1 MKTILAFLV
10 LLSGCSYIGIEEPEI
25 IDKILQPDY
34 VSSSKA
40 KKLEIPPDLSDM
52 EVGSDVYTVPGEAK
66 SYKDFKNQQNSTAK
80 PAEIGI
86 KRTDMKI
93 IKSGALRWLVVKKDR
108 KILWPH
114 VMDFWEDMGFEVR
127 KSSKRTGI
135 METEWIKTSDLNQN
149 KGSALT
155 RFDQWLDNM
164 SGFADRR
171 KFRTRVEPGQEPG
184 TTEIYLSQR
193 SAASGTMDH
202 ERILAERRGSS
213 STPRDKYELPEY
225 IDDEKPKKGKID
237 ISEERKLDDFEID
250 SELLTRLMIKL
261 GASDLDAKNIVKN
274 PTTQVHAE
282 FITQDNGNYI
292 KLKDPFD
299 RSWRRLSLALDIIGF
314 MTEDKN
320 RSDGILYVR
329 YKNIELPGKPEAKDK
344 GILDSLAFWRDD
356 NEEVIDGETGE
367 SKIDPMAP
375 KNKKGKSV
383 WTDEEKEAIK
393 EAKKN
398 KKLTNTDPMAPKNKK
413 GRSVRADEEKEAN
426 KNKEITNT
434 EPMAPKNKKGRSNK
448 VKELS
453 KISEKEEF
461 INKKKIEKK
470 EAWID
475 KFSWGSEDEKKLT
488 EDEKRFRVRIVPLK
502 NGAKVYIEYPD
513 GAFNNSAEA
522 QKILKIIYEHLK

>member
-1 MKTILAFLV
+1 MKTILAILI
-10 LLSGCSYIGIEEPEI
+10 LLSGCSYIGLEEPEI

-52 EVGSDVYTVPGEAK
+52 EVGSDVYTVPGEAT
-66 SYKDFKNQQNSTAK
+66 SYKDFKNQQNNKPK
-80 PAEIGI
+80 PAQIGI
-86 KRTDMKI
+86 QRTDMKI
-93 IKSGALRWLVVKKDR
+93 VKSGALRWLVVKKDR

-149 KGSALT
+149 KASALT
-155 RFDQWLDNM
+155 RFDQWLDGM

-202 ERILAERRGSS
+202 ERILAERQAAS
-213 STPRDKYELPEY
+213 STPRDRYELPEY
-225 IDDEKPKKGKID
+225 IDPDDPKKNEKLE

-261 GASDLDAKNIVKN
+261 GASDLDAKKIVKN
-274 PTTQVHAE
+274 PITQVHAKL
-282 FITQDNGNYI
+282 ITQDSGNFI
-292 KLKDPFD
+292 MLKDPFD

-314 MTEDKN
+314 ITEDKN

-329 YKNIELPGKPEAKDK
+329 YKNIELPGKPEGKDK

-356 NEEVIDGETGE
+356 NEEDIDDEIGK

-375 KNKKGKSV
+375 KNNKGRSV
-383 WTDEEKEAIK
+383 WSDEEKEAIK
-393 EAKKN
+393 EAKN
-398 KKLTNTDPMAPKNKK
+398 KKEITNTDPMAPKNNK
-413 GRSVRADEEKEAN
+413 GRSSKAKESSQN
-426 KNKEITNT
+426 
-434 EPMAPKNKKGRSNK
+434 
-448 VKELS
+448 
-453 KISEKEEF
+453 SEKQEF
-461 INKKKIEKK
+461 INRKKTEKE

-475 KFSWGSEDEKKLT
+475 KFSWGSDDEKTLSK
-488 EDEKRFRVRIVPLK
+488 DERRFRVRILPLE
-502 NGAKVYIEYPD
+502 NGAKVYIEYPN
-513 GAFNNSAEA
+513 GEFNNSAEA

>member
-1 MKTILAFLV
+1 MKFLNIIIIFQ
-10 LLSGCSYIGIEEPEI
+10 LIIFSGCSFKPITDTF
-25 IDKILQPDY
+25 DKVTDPDY
-34 VSSSKA
+34 VNSSKA
-40 KKLEIPPDLSDM
+40 RKLEIPPDLS
-52 EVGSDVYTVPGEAK
+52 EYEASSEYGVPGEAT
-66 SYKDFKNQQNSTAK
+66 SYKDFSEKQNTNLK
-80 PAEIGI
+80 KVKVLDDPEGM
-86 KRTDMKI
+86 RL
-93 IKSGALRWLVVKKDR
+93 IKSGNLRWLVVNKSAED
-108 KILWPH
+108 LWPF
-114 VMDFWEDMGFEVR
+114 MEKFWENMGFSVKKINR
-127 KSSKRTGI
+127 RTGV

-149 KGSALT
+149 KASALT
-155 RFDQWLDNM
+155 RFDQWLDGM

-193 SAASGTMDH
+193 SAASGTMEH
-202 ERILAERRGSS
+202 ERILVERRASS

-225 IDDEKPKKGKID
+225 IDPDGPKKNEKLE
-237 ISEERKLDDFEID
+237 ISETRKLDDFEID

-261 GASDLDAKNIVKN
+261 GASDLDAKKIVKN
-274 PTTQVHAE
+274 PITQVHAKL
-282 FITQDNGNYI
+282 ITQDSGNFI
-292 KLKDPFD
+292 MLKDPFD

-314 MTEDKN
+314 ITEDKN

-356 NEEVIDGETGE
+356 NEEDIDDEIE
-367 SKIDPMAP
+367 KSKIDPMAP

-383 WTDEEKEAIK
+383 WTDEEKEARK
-393 EAKKN
+393 EEIKN

-413 GRSVRADEEKEAN
+413 GRPSKLKESSKNSEEQ
-426 KNKEITNT
+426 
-434 EPMAPKNKKGRSNK
+434 
-448 VKELS
+448 
-453 KISEKEEF
+453 EF
-461 INKKKIEKK
+461 INRKKTEKE

-475 KFSWGSEDEKKLT
+475 KFSWGSDDEKTLSK
-488 EDEKRFRVRIVPLK
+488 DERRFRVRILPLE